1 MAPAHRLSAAFWLH
15 ATMSALGQKQTCAAH
30 KPMSAL
36 SANSGH
42 IAVPAEA
49 SSIQSLAMISHD
61 VEKRSCLTIEKL
73 DIRRKS
79 ATG

>member
-1 MAPAHRLSAAFWLH
+1 
-15 ATMSALGQKQTCAAH
+15 MSALGQTDICSANV
-30 KPMSAL
+30 MSAL
-36 SANSGH
+36 PPKADMCSAQADVRFSANSGH

-49 SSIQSLAMISHD
+49 SSIQSLAMISHG